1 MMQGEPWRHILW
13 DSRLCHP
20 WSEQM
25 HEHDQG
31 MPVCLD
37 GVHWELTMTGKSELA
52 CAVIDRKYIR
62 GNYLQPN
69 SKVTGDIHDHSFDSK
84 QATR

>member
-1 MMQGEPWRHILW
+1 MVQGEPWRHTLW

-25 HEHDQG
+25 HEHGKG

-37 GVHWELTMTGKSELA
+37 GVHQELAMTG
-52 CAVIDRKYIR
+52 I
-62 GNYLQPN
+62 
-69 SKVTGDIHDHSFDSK
+69 
-84 QATR
+84 

>member
-1 MMQGEPWRHILW
+1 MQR
-13 DSRLCHP
+13 R
-20 WSEQM
+20 
-25 HEHDQG
+25 DQDV
-31 MPVCLD
+31 PVGLD
-37 GVHWELTMTGKSELA
+37 GVHRKLTMKGKSELA

-84 QATR
+84 QLTR